1 VEYSFIS
8 DSQRGIMGVA
18 DEFSQEFGCWIPG
31 YAIDNLVME
40 CLAGSSADPEA
51 ERVVECGANGNK
63 E

>member
-1 VEYSFIS
+1 
-8 DSQRGIMGVA
+8 MGVA